1 VRLPAKGLAAVTAL
15 LGVAIASAA
24 LAAGAASPRL
34 VVLATG
40 FQKPVLATQAPGE
53 PDRVYV
59 VEQVGLIRIVEKGG
73 AIRARPFLDLR
84 GLVSTGGEQG
94 LLGLAFGP
102 DYVHRHRI
110 YVNYTDTNG
119 ATIIA
124 EYRVRSGAA
133 VAGSARRLLR
143 VVQPYE
149 NHNGGN
155 IILGPDKKLWIGL
168 GDGGAGGDP
177 ENRSQNPAT
186 LLGKL
191 FRLDPIRPSPHPV
204 TVALGLRNPWR
215 YGFDRKTGDLWIG
228 DVGQE
233 AIEEIDVI
241 RAGTKGLL
249 NFGWNVFEGSSKL
262 QDKPL
267 GPGTLTKP
275 ITEYTHEKGCSV
287 VGGYVY
293 RGQAVPSL
301 RGRYLFGDYC
311 DDVIWSL
318 PAQGGTPRVEPIS
331 VTDLSSFGESLTG
344 ELYVVSLGGTV
355 YRIVQ

>member
-1 VRLPAKGLAAVTAL
+1 MRLPAKGLAAVTAL

-24 LAAGAASPRL
+24 LAAGDASPRL

-40 FQKPVLATQAPGE
+40 FAKPVLATQAPGE
-53 PDRVYV
+53 PGRVYV
-59 VEQVGLIRIVEKGG
+59 VEQVGLIRIVEKGV
-73 AIRARPFLDLR
+73 IRARPFLDVR
-84 GLVSTGGEQG
+84 RLVSTGNEQG

-110 YVNYTDTNG
+110 YVNYTDVNG

-133 VAGSARRLLR
+133 VPGSARRLLR

-155 IILGPDKKLWIGL
+155 ILLGPDRKLWIGL
-168 GDGGAGGDP
+168 GDGGSGGDP

-191 FRLDPIRPSPHPV
+191 FRLDPIRPSPHP
-204 TVALGLRNPWR
+204 TMVALGLRNPWR

-228 DVGQE
+228 DVGQG

-249 NFGWNVFEGSSKL
+249 NFGWNVFEGSSRL

-275 ITEYTHEKGCSV
+275 ITEYTHANGCSV

-293 RGQAVPSL
+293 RGQAIPSL

-311 DDVIWSL
+311 GDVIWSI
-318 PAQGGTPRVEPIS
+318 PAEGGTPQAEPIT
-331 VTDLSSFGESLTG
+331 VDELSSFGESLTG
-344 ELYVVSLGGTV
+344 ELYAVSLSGTV
-355 YRIVQ
+355 YRVVP